1 MSEEDNTEIAMAEC
15 GKCRTIIPLDSES
28 CSNCGVN
35 FGGVSEESLGEC
47 GSCGKLQPVDSI
59 SCTDCG
65 VSFVSEETVDQT
77 EEDTVEISVDEA
89 NEILAEEE
97 EADDSEEEEE
107 ADDSEEEDE
116 ADDSEEE
123 DEADD
128 SEQEDEADD
137 SEEEDEAD
145 GSEEADEAD
154 DSEEEDE
161 ADGSEEEDEADG
173 SEEAEEEVDNTATVM
188 AFESLALAIAEAG
201 MTAAEAFSEM
211 DSSNDNLVDAPEL
224 QKGIEKICGEK
235 LSPSEITSILEYLDT
250 NENNRIDSIELIK
263 ALEDLK
269 IGIKPGKMP
278 KVKKK
283 KEFPSDLQKFLMGKK
298 ANDIFYP
305 IAYFLMVAFIGCWV
319 VNGIGL
325 IVDGTGGTVVYDG
338 HNDGMGEVDFANWNI
353 CESDVDPML
362 VPCFGSVVKGDTYP
376 CDPTIDPSK
385 CANSLTPF
393 SGENA
398 SSMPAGFYTDGIMM
412 IVLGVIGLAI
422 VAYLHLVYAPALR
435 SLAKGESPVKDDEDD
450 ESDDADDDDESD
462 DADDDESDDA
472 DDDDESDDADD
483 DESDDD
489 DDDSDGIDVGDW
501 VGIEIDGE
509 EFFGEIIEF
518 DDEENTVTIETEDEE
533 EVTGDQDDM
542 FLDDEDEDDE

>member
-97 EADDSEEEEE
+97 EADDSEEEDE

-128 SEQEDEADD
+128 SEEA
-137 SEEEDEAD
+137 DEAD
-145 GSEEADEAD
+145 GSEEA
-154 DSEEEDE
+154 
-161 ADGSEEEDEADG
+161 DEADG

-362 VPCFGSVVKGDTYP
+362 DPCFGSVVKGDTYP

-472 DDDDESDDADD
+472 DDDESDDADD
-483 DESDDD
+483 DESDDADDESDDADDDDESDDADDDESD